1 MKIKIC
7 GLMNLN
13 DIEYVNETM
22 PDFIGFIFASKSKRK
37 ISYEQA
43 LEMKKILNKNIK
55 SAGVFVDENIENIIY
70 AVKEGIIDLIQ
81 LHGEENENYI
91 KELKTKVNIPI
102 IKALKAENNLK
113 DNINS
118 TIADYIL
125 IDSISENS
133 FGGTGKTFDWGII
146 PKTDKKIFLAGGINA
161 QNVLKAIKTVKP
173 YCVDINS
180 GVETDGRKD
189 KNKIKEIIQIIKGYN
204 NE

>member
-146 PKTDKKIFLAGGINA
+146 PKTNKKIFLAGGINA